1 MRYFNVS
8 VCPVRLSLYPPFI
21 STGSQNLSV
30 FGMTREDSPRAE
42 TSVLRTTDD
51 AGKLRRI
58 CSIATR
64 KRGSS
69 LFSEGDYQ
77 ETDSRGGAETRR
89 ISELNTSPPPLSVS
103 AGETP
108 TENSEEPKKEI
119 FNSRWP
125 LRRFLEI
132 VCSAIL
138 RAFAPSREFHPFL
151 EEGLARSREGA
162 KEAGTQA
169 TTK

>member
-1 MRYFNVS
+1 
-8 VCPVRLSLYPPFI
+8 
-21 STGSQNLSV
+21 
-30 FGMTREDSPRAE
+30 
-42 TSVLRTTDD
+42 
-51 AGKLRRI
+51 
-58 CSIATR
+58 
-64 KRGSS
+64 
-69 LFSEGDYQ
+69 
-77 ETDSRGGAETRR
+77 
-89 ISELNTSPPPLSVS
+89 LNTSPPPLSVS